1 MKNRFHQSL
10 LLVLFLS
17 TSLGAAPSAPGS
29 HLWDLNEVYSNFDG
43 TIQFIEIYQPT
54 SACCEN
60 NLGAKWIESA
70 STGSLFTFPAGI
82 VGNTGFKHILIGTA
96 GFAALPG
103 APTPDFVL
111 PDNFLGL
118 AGDTIT
124 FYFYDEWV
132 YSATQ
137 LPLDGVNSLQ
147 VNLGTGLL
155 ETGLNSPTNF
165 SDATGSVDAGGPPPP
180 PISISFS
187 IASDTASESAGTYNA
202 TVVISEIPTADIPV
216 AISFSGTATS
226 GVDYSASAALLIPA
240 GLDPPTIDLP
250 ITLLDDGDVEGD
262 ETAILSL
269 LVPTGVVLGTPSSFT
284 LTIGDDDAPP
294 VIGFVRGDTNADSSV
309 DITDPIFLLT
319 YLFSQGG
326 ASCLLALDSNDDN
339 GVDLADA
346 ISLLTFLF
354 NNGPAPPAPYPT
366 CGQDA
371 TPGGTLDCVGFAAC
385 P

>member
-29 HLWDLNEVYSNFDG
+29 HLWDLNEVFSNSDG

-82 VGNTGFKHILIGTA
+82 VGDTGFKHILIGTA

-118 AGDTIT
+118 SGDTIT

-132 YSATQ
+132 YATNE

-155 ETGLNSPTNF
+155 ETGPNSPTNF
-165 SDATGSVDAGGPPPP
+165 NDDTGSVDAGGGPPAPV
-180 PISISFS
+180 SVSFELASDSFS
-187 IASDTASESAGTYNA
+187 EDGQVYSAAMVLSSAPTINLL
-202 TVVISEIPTADIPV
+202 VVLSL
-216 AISFSGTATS
+216 SGTA
-226 GVDYSASAALLIPA
+226 GPGIDYQVEGSLLIPA
-240 GLDPPTIDLP
+240 GSMAAQVEIELF
-250 ITLLDDGDVEGD
+250 DDTEVEVD
-262 ETAILSL
+262 ETAILTL
-269 LVPTGVVLGTPSSFT
+269 QVPPGFELGTQPTFT
-284 LTIGDDDAPP
+284 LTIVDNDAPP
-294 VIGFVRGDTNADSSV
+294 AITFVRGDTNADSAV

-319 YLFSQGG
+319 YLFSQGS
-326 ASCLLALDSNDDN
+326 ASCLHALDSNDDN

-354 NNGPAPPAPYPT
+354 NNGPAPPLPYPT

-371 TPGGTLDCVGFAAC
+371 TPGGTLDCDGFAAC

>member
-17 TSLGAAPSAPGS
+17 TSLGAAPTAPGS
-29 HLWDLNEVYSNFDG
+29 HLWDLNEVFSNSDG

-70 STGSLFTFPAGI
+70 STGGLFTFPAGI

-118 AGDTIT
+118 SGDTIT

-132 YSATQ
+132 YATGE

-147 VNLGTGLL
+147 VNLGSGLL
-155 ETGLNSPTNF
+155 ETGINSPTNF
-165 SDATGSVDAGGPPPP
+165 NDDTGSVDAGGGPPAPVTV
-180 PISISFS
+180 SFEL
-187 IASDTASESAGTYNA
+187 ASDSVPEDGQVYSAN
-202 TVVISEIPTADIPV
+202 VVLSSAPTINLLV
-216 AISFSGTATS
+216 VLSLSGTA
-226 GVDYSASAALLIPA
+226 GPAIDYQVEGSLLIPA
-240 GLDPPTIDLP
+240 GSMAAQVEIEPIDD
-250 ITLLDDGDVEGD
+250 TEVEVD
-262 ETAILSL
+262 ETAILTL
-269 LVPTGVVLGTPSSFT
+269 QVPPGFDLGTQPTFT
-284 LTIGDDDAPP
+284 LTIIDNDAPP
-294 VIGFVRGDTNADSSV
+294 AITFVRGDTNADGTI
-309 DITDPIFLLT
+309 DITDPIYALG
-319 YLFSQGG
+319 YLFSNGP
-326 ASCLLALDSNDDN
+326 ATCLNALDANDDN
-339 GVDLADA
+339 GVDISDA
-346 ISLLTFLF
+346 INLLGYLF
-354 NNGPAPPAPYPT
+354 GGGAAPPAPVI
-366 CGQDA
+366 CGPDP
-371 TPGGTLDCVGFAAC
+371 TPGAIECAGFAAC

>member
-17 TSLGAAPSAPGS
+17 TSLGAAPTAPGS
-29 HLWDLNEVYSNFDG
+29 HLWDLNEVFSNSDG

-70 STGSLFTFPAGI
+70 STGGLFTFPAGI

-118 AGDTIT
+118 SGDTIT

-132 YSATQ
+132 YATGE

-147 VNLGTGLL
+147 VNLGSGLL
-155 ETGLNSPTNF
+155 ETGINSPTNF
-165 SDATGSVDAGGPPPP
+165 NDDTGSVDAGGGPPAPV
-180 PISISFS
+180 SVSFEL
-187 IASDTASESAGTYNA
+187 ASDSVPEDGQVYSAN
-202 TVVISEIPTADIPV
+202 VVLSSAPTINLLV
-216 AISFSGTATS
+216 VLSLSGTA
-226 GVDYSASAALLIPA
+226 GPAIDYQVEGSLLIPA
-240 GLDPPTIDLP
+240 GSMAAQVEIEPIDD
-250 ITLLDDGDVEGD
+250 TEVEVD
-262 ETAILSL
+262 ETAILTL
-269 LVPTGVVLGTPSSFT
+269 QVPPGFDLGTQPTFT
-284 LTIGDDDAPP
+284 LTIIDNDAPP
-294 VIGFVRGDTNADSSV
+294 AITFVRGDTNADGTI
-309 DITDPIFLLT
+309 DITDPIYALG
-319 YLFSQGG
+319 YLFSNGP
-326 ASCLLALDSNDDN
+326 ATCLNALDANDDN
-339 GVDLADA
+339 GVDISDA
-346 ISLLTFLF
+346 INLLGYLF
-354 NNGPAPPAPYPT
+354 GGGAAPPAPVI
-366 CGQDA
+366 CGPDP
-371 TPGGTLDCVGFAAC
+371 TPGAIECAGFAAC